1 MNFIPQ
7 DNESTELAPINRGG
21 EHSYETE
28 REILYKILVELRGNV
43 SELKRELNNLR
54 ERFEEINPLPITN
67 EFEHKTFSHNNETS
81 LMRTDAHSGHYAYID
96 APERHDAATTY
107 DAIAEEIHEPDNLN
121 LSNLGRK
128 MVEKALERNAG
139 NRRKA
144 AQELGISDRTLYRRI
159 KQYGLE

>member
-1 MNFIPQ
+1 MAKNIQKMLIRQLSNPKNWTKKKIAMIAVAVLTACVANKFGHTNSQ
-7 DNESTELAPINRGG
+7 SSTVLGKKG
-21 EHSYETE
+21 ETYTAQVVKVADGDT
-28 REILYKILVELRGNV
+28 ITV
-43 SELKRELNNLR
+43 SDTYGAKHRI
-54 ERFEEINPLPITN
+54 RF
-67 EFEHKTFSHNNETS
+67 
-81 LMRTDAHSGHYAYID
+81 AYID